1 MRATLLFG
9 LLILLSGMGFSCKEI
24 PKSSPGMVRMV
35 HDMPCQELVP
45 KLLQV
50 LKKENIPWET
60 VDQKT
65 GLMHS
70 GPFLSDP
77 LAGDPYLKMEERV
90 QVEVKCLDALSA
102 RISIHLQLRGLTQSN
117 QWVEI
122 NDLSKIEAYQQRFLN
137 ALTVR

>member
-1 MRATLLFG
+1 MRAALLFT

-60 VDQKT
+60 VDQKA
-65 GLMHS
+65 GLMQA

-137 ALTVR
+137 TLTVR

>member
-60 VDQKT
+60 VDQKA
-65 GLMHS
+65 GLMHA

-90 QVEVKCLDALSA
+90 QVEVKCLDALST
-102 RISIHLQLRGLTQSN
+102 RISIHLQLRGLTQSS

-137 ALTVR
+137 TLTVR

>member
-1 MRATLLFG
+1 MRAAVLFT

-60 VDQKT
+60 VDQKA
-65 GLMHS
+65 GLMRA

-77 LAGDPYLKMEERV
+77 LAGDPYLKMEERY

-102 RISIHLQLRGLTQSN
+102 RISIHLQLRGLTKSN